1 MKKLIK
7 ISILCVAVM
16 FASCKDTL
24 NFDPQQSVDSATALN
39 SVDNIRS
46 AITGAY
52 VPLKSTNLYGNRMIT
67 LGDALAD
74 NGRSTNKSGR
84 LVNEARNQI
93 GSHYSHWGTCYN
105 AINRINTILEV
116 IPAFTAAGVT
126 DATKK
131 GWTAEL
137 KFLRALY
144 HFELVKAYAYIP
156 GAIVTAKDFG
166 GVPIILTPIKTG
178 DEALASKPAR
188 DNQTAVYAQIY
199 KDLDDAIVDLPA
211 LTTSP
216 NRATKEGAQAIY
228 SRIAL
233 YIKDYPKCITM
244 SSAVILTRGSRLS
257 TTGTYLAGWSS
268 VIHPESLFEVAFI
281 ANNENIGVNESL
293 QTAFTTLVARG
304 DRTRQGGFGDLVPTS
319 TLLTALGITNTGN
332 GTSAAAITARTTDV
346 RNQLFEL
353 GNTFR
358 GSPFIECTKF
368 IGKNGFPNLDNVPVI
383 RVAEMY
389 LNRAEAYASLATP
402 ELILSLGDVNSI
414 RINRGLTTSASLLQ
428 PGLITEILLQR
439 RLEFAFEGLRFF
451 DLKRLSQDI
460 FKPVTSTTVSFT
472 DNVILP
478 GIPQGDVDGN
488 TNLKQNSGY

>member
-7 ISILCVAVM
+7 ISAICVAV
-16 FASCKDTL
+16 FIASCKDTL
-24 NFDPQQSVDSATALN
+24 DFDPRQSIDSSTALN

-52 VPLKSTNLYGNRMIT
+52 VPLKSTSLYGNRMIT
-67 LGDALAD
+67 LGDALSD

-84 LVNEARNQI
+84 LVNEARNQL
-93 GSHYSHWGTCYN
+93 GSHYSHWATCYN
-105 AINRINTILEV
+105 AINRVNTILEA
-116 IPAFTAAGVT
+116 IPLFNGSGVT
-126 DATKK
+126 EETKK
-131 GWTAEL
+131 GWIAEL
-137 KFLRALY
+137 KFLRAFY

-156 GAIVTAKDFG
+156 GATVPSKDFG
-166 GVPIILTPIKTG
+166 GVPILLTPIKTG

-188 DNQTAVYAQIY
+188 DGQTAVYAQIY

-211 LTTSP
+211 LANNP
-216 NRATKEGAQAIY
+216 NRATKEAARAVY
-228 SRIAL
+228 SRVAL
-233 YIKDYPKCITM
+233 YIKDYQKCIDM
-244 SSAVILTRGSRLS
+244 SSEVILTRGTRLS
-257 TTGTYLAGWSS
+257 TTGTYVAGWSS
-268 VIHPESLFEVAFI
+268 VIHPESLFEVAFA

-304 DRTRQGGFGDLVPTS
+304 DRSRQGGFGDLVPTS

-332 GTSAAAITARTTDV
+332 GTSSAAITARSSDV

-383 RVAEMY
+383 RIAEMY
-389 LNRAEAYASLATP
+389 LNRAEAYASLPTP
-402 ELILSLGDVNSI
+402 NLPAALADINTI
-414 RINRGLTTSASLLQ
+414 RTNRGLSASAALLQ
-428 PGLITEILLQR
+428 PATITEVLLQR

-451 DLKRLSQDI
+451 DLKRLGLDI

-478 GIPQGDVDGN
+478 GIPQSDIDGN
-488 TNLKQNSGY
+488 TNLKQNLGY